1 VKYASLWSSA
11 EPTFYL
17 VQDQAS
23 RFGGGPRLVVVLA
36 TDVSDPSA
44 LIPAIRAEVRRMDPQ
59 LPFTV
64 EPVTAVV
71 ASTLTRHKL
80 GTTLMVLFGA
90 MALLLA
96 AIGLYGMIAYAS
108 AERHSEVAT
117 RMALGATR
125 SNIFWLL
132 SRQGLVVAAAGGV
145 IGLASAYAA
154 GQLVSNWLYAVK
166 PSDPFILTMTLALV
180 LSVTLVATL
189 IPVLRAARVDPALSL
204 RFE

>member
-1 VKYASLWSSA
+1 
-11 EPTFYL
+11 
-17 VQDQAS
+17 
-23 RFGGGPRLVVVLA
+23 
-36 TDVSDPSA
+36 
-44 LIPAIRAEVRRMDPQ
+44 

-108 AERHSEVAT
+108 AERHGEVAT

-132 SRQGLVVAAAGGV
+132 SRQGLVVAATGGV
-145 IGLASAYAA
+145 IGLGSAYAA
-154 GQLVSNWLYAVK
+154 GQLVSNWLYVVK
-166 PSDPFILTMTLALV
+166 PSDPFILTMTLGLV

-189 IPVLRAARVDPALSL
+189 IPVLRAARVDPALAL